1 MQDNNEPRALSPESM
16 DLMAGYA
23 LGALDSPQEMAQAEA
38 LLADP
43 LAAAELAAYREVA
56 GELARAG
63 ALAPPAA
70 LRQQVLDAAA
80 AQQDAR
86 LAAQPG
92 DQPGDQPGSAAP
104 ATLTAPA
111 PQAAQSAQARP
122 SQEAS
127 PHGVG
132 QVQAEPAPALA
143 FRPRRTKPGAGRM
156 WLRAAAAAIV
166 LAAVGVPTGIA
177 IHQHSVATE
186 AQTQAAQLRALLSE
200 PGAKLSSGQLAGGGS
215 LSVVT
220 TESRTVILTDDLP
233 QLPSDRAYQLWTI
246 ASDGEPV
253 SAGLVSASG
262 AGTQLPGVG
271 AGTTV
276 AITVEPAA
284 GSEQPTTQPLGAV
297 KS

>member
-1 MQDNNEPRALSPESM
+1 M
-16 DLMAGYA
+16 
-23 LGALDSPQEMAQAEA
+23 
-38 LLADP
+38 
-43 LAAAELAAYREVA
+43 
-56 GELARAG
+56 
-63 ALAPPAA
+63 
-70 LRQQVLDAAA
+70 LDAAA

-92 DQPGDQPGSAAP
+92 EQPGSAAP
-104 ATLTAPA
+104 ATSTAPA
-111 PQAAQSAQARP
+111 PQAAQSAQAGP
-122 SQEAS
+122 SQEAI

-166 LAAVGVPTGIA
+166 LGAVGVPTGIA

-246 ASDGEPV
+246 ASDGKPV